1 MNNLNDQTK
10 KRLTLVVIPFS
21 FNLKQNKE
29 CNEGY
34 KKVLEEIKINNI
46 NSNNE
51 SVEIEHKIINVN
63 SIDDGLK
70 SKAIDEVLNEV
81 TASNEKRCV
90 LLGGDHVITALTL
103 KRIAKKCKE
112 QQKSLLLIVLDA
124 HADCAASLTEP
135 TNEDWINW
143 LIKNNIIEPSNIILF
158 GTRSIDKTEVEFIR
172 QEKIKVLKI
181 DSNIN
186 DMIYFIMET
195 ARKYDVVYLSID
207 IDILDALVFPYV
219 NFPEPAGL
227 MAGQLL
233 QIIQKLKL
241 LPQLRFIDITEY
253 NPTKDKDNIGAK
265 LLSKIIIE
273 LA

>member
-1 MNNLNDQTK
+1 MKNLNDQTK

-34 KKVLEEIKINNI
+34 KKVVEEIRTNNI

-51 SVEIEHKIINVN
+51 MVEIEHKMININ
-63 SIDDGLK
+63 SIDEGLK
-70 SKAIDEVLNEV
+70 SKAIDKVLNEAG
-81 TASNEKRCV
+81 ASKKRCV

-103 KRIAKKCKE
+103 KRISKKCKE
-112 QQKSLLLIVLDA
+112 QQKSLLLVVLDA

-143 LIKNNIIEPSNIILF
+143 LIKNNIIEADNIILF
-158 GTRSIDKTEVEFIR
+158 GTRSMDKTEVEFIK

-181 DSNIN
+181 NSNIN
-186 DMIYFIMET
+186 DTVYFIMEI

-233 QIIQKLKL
+233 HIVQKLKL
-241 LPQLRFIDITEY
+241 LPQLKFVDITEY
-253 NPTKDKDNIGAK
+253 NPSKDKDGMGAK